1 MDQGL
6 PAWPVS
12 FGQKK
17 SPDRRSSGH
26 GQMPPPSVYG
36 RPGLAS
42 LSPRVRWEQRL
53 NASGKK
59 QTACQ
64 LQPKLQLAR
73 LLPGSQLDERSSMV
87 LALVPD

>member
-1 MDQGL
+1 
-6 PAWPVS
+6 
-12 FGQKK
+12 
-17 SPDRRSSGH
+17 
-26 GQMPPPSVYG
+26 MPPPSVYG

-59 QTACQ
+59 QIACQ
-64 LQPKLQLAR
+64 LQEKLQLAP